1 MVKSTMT
8 EKSIRALKSHHQT
21 EQAQHAI
28 YKFCASYQTALL
40 WCRPRLA
47 QSVYAAVD
55 RNFPPNSR
63 LGIPGEAIEWM
74 HDEYAVGGEAVDFT
88 FAVPLGGFLLQQQ
101 QQQHITASA
110 HHRGAAKF
118 LRTQPHTH
126 TFNSPLPG

>member
-1 MVKSTMT
+1 MT
-8 EKSIRALKSHHQT
+8 EKSIRALKSHTANHQT
-21 EQAQHAI
+21 DQAQHAI

-40 WCRPRLA
+40 RGRPRLA

-101 QQQHITASA
+101 QHITTSPHQHITTVLLSFYALS
-110 HHRGAAKF
+110 
-118 LRTQPHTH
+118 HTH
-126 TFNSPLPG
+126 THTHV